1 MHILNQ
7 QILLNQLNMYLHFL
21 HPILTFVSWFQ
32 SVDSFFMLR
41 PKVFEGN
48 NDGDTVVSHWL
59 VQPVKARYF
68 RLQPKTWNEQIAL
81 RVELYGNTAPGN

>member
-1 MHILNQ
+1 M
-7 QILLNQLNMYLHFL
+7 
-21 HPILTFVSWFQ
+21 VSWFQ
-32 SVDSFFMLR
+32 SIDSFFMLR

-48 NDGDTVVSHWL
+48 NDSDTVVSHWL